1 VPDMMSMINY
11 RIPKIEVKI
20 EVLINQESTVPGEYI
35 LFLNEFSRYRKG
47 EETIFEFLNKEK
59 EKCFI
64 PLKNAVTGEFI
75 IVCTDELIYVKE
87 QEETQIPPS
96 IKRLR
101 LQMTNNIQ
109 LEVDHFKLLPESQSR
124 VLDYLN
130 DKSQLIVFYQEN
142 RKIYINKTKIRT
154 VTEL

>member
-1 VPDMMSMINY
+1 MSTINY
-11 RIPKIEVKI
+11 RIPKIEIKT
-20 EVLINQESTVPGEYI
+20 EVLINEEGAAPGEYI

-64 PLKNAVTGEFI
+64 PLKNVVTGEFI

-87 QEETQIPPS
+87 QEEAQVPPS
-96 IKRLR
+96 IKRLI
-101 LQMTNNIQ
+101 LFMTNNIQ

-130 DKSQLIVFYQEN
+130 DKTQFIVFYQEN
-142 RKIYINKTKIRT
+142 RKIYINKSKIRT
-154 VTEL
+154 VKEL